1 MFVLFDLRE
10 EISTKMETIN
20 EKLTIQALKEHDK
33 VHPKL
38 KASSTKDPGTVT
50 SSNKDTKEDEKP
62 RKINTERRLRLTS
75 QSDTVSVKSGGI
87 PKSDGRPS
95 GMSFFRIVAA
105 TRAWQRLAK
114 KSKASSSQ
122 PQKPIVRLENTYR
135 LEPVSGTAFS
145 PEKVENVIRDVLDSR
160 LNKVTYHPAR
170 SKTLATDLSTVI
182 KGRVKMLDFKR
193 YKIVCN
199 VIIMEN
205 KDQGVQVASRCI
217 WNSSTDNF
225 ATYTYR
231 NSSITAIAYVHGAYY
246 E

>member
-1 MFVLFDLRE
+1 M
-10 EISTKMETIN
+10 
-20 EKLTIQALKEHDK
+20 Q
-33 VHPKL
+33 
-38 KASSTKDPGTVT
+38 
-50 SSNKDTKEDEKP
+50 DEKP
-62 RKINTERRLRLTS
+62 RKISTERRLRLTS
-75 QSDTVSVKSGGI
+75 QSDSVSVKSGGV
-87 PKSDGRPS
+87 PKSDGRPT

-114 KSKASSSQ
+114 KSKASSQ
-122 PQKPIVRLENTYR
+122 PQKPVVRLENTYR
-135 LEPVSGTAFS
+135 LEPVSGTEFS

-160 LNKVTYHPAR
+160 LNAVTYHPAR

-199 VIIMEN
+199 VIVMEN

-231 NSSITAIAYVHGAYY
+231 NSSVIAIAYVHGAYF